1 MFGTKKED
9 KLNPSQSL
17 NTSSVNTL
25 VQGTKVEGNVS
36 AESDIRIDGILE
48 GNLVCKAKV
57 IIGGTGQVFGDIQ
70 CQNAII
76 EGQFKGNL
84 QVMEMLQVKEA
95 ARVTGDVKTDKLTVH
110 SGAVFNVTCT
120 MGSES
125 VKVGTSQEK
134 QTTAKV

>member
-9 KLNPSQSL
+9 KSIPNQSL

-36 AESDIRIDGILE
+36 AESDFRIDGILE
-48 GNLVCKAKV
+48 GNLVCRAKV
-57 IIGGTGQVFGDIQ
+57 IIGGTGQVIGDIQ

-84 QVMEMLQVKEA
+84 HVKEMLQVKEA

-120 MGSES
+120 MGDNSAKAGS
-125 VKVGTSQEK
+125 TPDK
-134 QTTAKV
+134 QMAAKV

>member
-9 KLNPSQSL
+9 KSIPNQSL

-36 AESDIRIDGILE
+36 AESDFRIDGILE
-48 GNLVCKAKV
+48 GNLVCRAKV
-57 IIGGTGQVFGDIQ
+57 IIGGTGQVIGDIQ

-76 EGQFKGNL
+76 EGQFKGNI
-84 QVMEMLQVKEA
+84 QVKEMLQVKEA

-120 MGSES
+120 MGDNSA
-125 VKVGTSQEK
+125 KVGSAQDK
-134 QTTAKV
+134 QMAAKV